1 MYRCMLEQNVS
12 ATQSVLKKY
21 ADLASLEAIE
31 TYFLFYRTL
40 KGDKRLDEQQIL
52 QGFEQDMEGRIF
64 PFATAAERF
73 RLIETPAVTVYIPQG
88 KGEHLLVRLRA
99 GEVSKTLFRQLGQY
113 GVPVYRDH
121 LKTLENAGAVCQ
133 ISEGIWELTDGS
145 LYDNNTGL
153 AMEAE
158 TGAAWFA

>member
-1 MYRCMLEQNVS
+1 
-12 ATQSVLKKY
+12 
-21 ADLASLEAIE
+21 
-31 TYFLFYRTL
+31 
-40 KGDKRLDEQQIL
+40 
-52 QGFEQDMEGRIF
+52 MEGRIF

-88 KGEHLLVRLRA
+88 KGEHLLARLRA
-99 GEVSKTLFRQLGQY
+99 GEVSKTLFRKLGQY
-113 GVPVYRDH
+113 GVPVYPDH